1 MDESSSNVVSAE
13 SIAESNYTDIDSSII
28 VPEGVED
35 HQAREYETIVIM
47 TEDDYELG
55 TWGMI
60 GVGAAGGL
68 LILSIGIAT
77 VLRILRASM

>member
-1 MDESSSNVVSAE
+1 MNLAVAWYLLRVSL
-13 SIAESNYTDIDSSII
+13 SLITFTLIAVLLI
-28 VPEGVED
+28 PEGIED
-35 HQAREYETIVIM
+35 HQAKEYETIVVM

-68 LILSIGIAT
+68 LILSIGIA
-77 VLRILRASM
+77 LY

>member
-1 MDESSSNVVSAE
+1 MDESSSNVVSVE
-13 SIAESNYTDIDSSII
+13 SIAESDSNYIDSSIVI
-28 VPEGVED
+28 PEGVED
-35 HQAREYETIVIM
+35 HQAKEYETIVVM

-77 VLRILRASM
+77 VLRILRSSM